1 MYYKV
6 GQVLLQSGAGFL
18 YCEAGQKVLQNR
30 FVITKWVIP
39 IANWGR
45 YYKPEYVSKKWAIVT
60 R

>member
-18 YCEAGQKVLQNR
+18 YCEAGQKVLQNS
-30 FVITKWVIP
+30 FVITKWVIS

-45 YYKPEYVSKKWAIVT
+45 HYKLEYVSKKWAIVT